1 MTVFL
6 TLLAFI
12 GVLVW
17 LLGIVNKSVSK
28 KSSKAKIDLTEEIH
42 EILKDGQFLDEN
54 ELKRFGNPNCP
65 FCHDNFT
72 EFPKQ
77 SRTCKSCKAK
87 LYVKEID
94 GEKTLIGKERNIEI
108 RKMRDIL
115 REGFY
120 RIDLPANVFLP
131 ATNLNRLVDKL
142 WAYLNSQVSP
152 NDYVKNLNIRS
163 YQALII
169 EEENKSEQQIEHI
182 IEATFTDLQHYLDDK
197 KISLL
202 DKFDESV
209 SVLHTLHKF
218 EGFAKEKSNI
228 LDVLNELHRLL
239 TSSDYPLWQKRNSSE
254 SLARA
259 LESYGHPYKSLLIA
273 AHHYRLEEIEENIK
287 LYGNRNSKIQILSGC
302 CEACDSEIKKKS
314 TYTLKGLLKAK
325 PLPHLTCE
333 RDFCSCDYVVD
344 FDD

>member
-6 TLLAFI
+6 TLLALI
-12 GVLVW
+12 GVLAW

-28 KSSKAKIDLTEEIH
+28 KSSKTRQDRTEDIH
-42 EILKDGQFLDEN
+42 EILKYGQFLDEN
-54 ELKRFGNPNCP
+54 EMMRLGNPNCP
-65 FCHDNFT
+65 ICHDNFT

-94 GEKTLIGKERNIEI
+94 GEKTLIDKERNIEI

-120 RIDLPANVFLP
+120 RIDLPANDFLP
-131 ATNLNRLVDKL
+131 ATNLNKLVDKL
-142 WAYLNSQVSP
+142 WAYLNSQVRP
-152 NDYVKNLNIRS
+152 NDYVKNLNIRR
-163 YQALII
+163 YQALIL
-169 EEENKSEQQIEHI
+169 EEEKKTEQQIEHI
-182 IEATFTDLQHYLDDK
+182 IEAIFTDLQHYLDDK

-202 DKFDESV
+202 DKFNESV
-209 SVLHTLHKF
+209 QVLHTLHKF

-254 SLARA
+254 SFARV

-273 AHHYRLEEIEENIK
+273 ARRYRLEEIKENIK
-287 LYGNRNSKIQILSGC
+287 SLGNRNSKIQILSGC
-302 CEACDSEIKKKS
+302 CEACDNEIKKKS
-314 TYTLKGLLKAK
+314 TYTLTELLKAK
-325 PLPHLTCE
+325 PLPHLNCE
-333 RDFCSCDYVVD
+333 RDFCSCDYVINFND
-344 FDD
+344 